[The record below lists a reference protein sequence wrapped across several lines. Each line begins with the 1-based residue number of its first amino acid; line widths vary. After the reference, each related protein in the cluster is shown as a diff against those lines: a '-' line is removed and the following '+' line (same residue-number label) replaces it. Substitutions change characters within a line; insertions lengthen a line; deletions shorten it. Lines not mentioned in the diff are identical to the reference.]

1 MSGMRHLTC
10 SLEMNST
17 YHLGSVFASGKS
29 DLSIRKHY
37 MRNTRQLVFCFFVS
51 LLPFVSIAQQFDTII
66 RNGRI
71 VDGSGNPWYVTDIGI
86 NNDRIVRIADL
97 SDATANR
104 VIEASGL
111 VVSPGFIDPH
121 THALRGIF
129 EVPNAESA
137 LLQGVTTLT
146 EGNDG
151 NSPYPVGEHLA
162 EIEEHRI
169 SPNWGI
175 FVGQGTIR
183 SQVIG
188 SEDREPT
195 RVELEQMKTMVRE
208 SMEQG
213 ALGISTGLFYV
224 PGSFTSTEEV
234 IELSKIAAEYNGI
247 YISHMREEAAQ
258 LINSV
263 QETILIGEEAN
274 IPVQMT
280 HHKVIGVENWGTS
293 VDSLRM
299 VDEARARGIDIT
311 IDQYPYTASQTGI
324 TALIPQWAQEGGR
337 NRLLERINSTETR
350 QTIKDEVVY
359 KILYDRGGG
368 DPSNVFISR
377 NSWDPDM
384 AGKNLADLTI
394 ERGMEPTPENA
405 ADVVFDIIRGGGATA
420 VYHAIGPDDVDR
432 IMQHPAT
439 AIGSDGPVGI
449 FGEGAPHPRQYGTF
463 ARVLGL
469 YVREREIISLEEAV
483 RKMSSQ
489 TARRL
494 GIHNRGL
501 ITEGYYADIAIFDA
515 DEIIDRATF
524 EDPHQYAIGMKF
536 VFVNGEVVV
545 EDGQHTGARPGR
557 IVYGPGYNG
566 TR

>member
-1 MSGMRHLTC
+1 
-10 SLEMNST
+10 
-17 YHLGSVFASGKS
+17 
-29 DLSIRKHY
+29 
-37 MRNTRQLVFCFFVS
+37 MRNIRQLVFCFFVS
-51 LLPFVSIAQQFDTII
+51 LLPFVSIAQQFDIII

-97 SDATANR
+97 SEATANR
-104 VIEASGL
+104 VIDASGL

-195 RVELEQMKTMVRE
+195 RLELEQMKTMVRE

-234 IELSKIAAEYNGI
+234 IELSKVATEYNGI

-263 QETILIGEEAN
+263 RETIHIGEEAN

-280 HHKVIGVENWGTS
+280 HHKVIGVENWGSS
-293 VDSLRM
+293 VDSLRL

-337 NRLLERINSTETR
+337 DRLLERINSVETR

-420 VYHAIGPDDVDR
+420 VYHAIGTDDVDR

-463 ARVLGL
+463 ARVLGV

-494 GIHNRGL
+494 GIHDRGL

-524 EDPHQYAIGMKF
+524 QDPHQYAIGMKF
-536 VFVNGEVVV
+536 VFVNGEMVV